1 MLTLVKTLMIKIL
14 NLKFGILL
22 EYQNIKTFEE
32 VFVIKKVKNTVPWTY
47 AISDLKGEEILG
59 TFYKKEFQ
67 NRNQKEHRVEKVIRR
82 KGDKLYVKWKD
93 YDSCFNSWIDK
104 KDML

>member
-32 VFVIKKVKNTVPWTY
+32 VIVIKKVKNTVPWTY

-82 KGDKLYVKWKD
+82 KGDKLYVK
-93 YDSCFNSWIDK
+93 
-104 KDML
+104 